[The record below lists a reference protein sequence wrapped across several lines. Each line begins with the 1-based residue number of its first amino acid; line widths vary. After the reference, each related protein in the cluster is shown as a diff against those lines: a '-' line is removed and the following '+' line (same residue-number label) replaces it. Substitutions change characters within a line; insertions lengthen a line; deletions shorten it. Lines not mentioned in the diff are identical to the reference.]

1 MRRSEVAS
9 GDDGVQ
15 TRVRATAYP
24 AALGETDTWQAAGR
38 TGLELTAWIRPLKGF
53 LNSPPIF
60 GSTLTVELNKQQ
72 KRVPTILPHK
82 GKQSST
88 V

>member
-1 MRRSEVAS
+1 MATTELRP
-9 GDDGVQ
+9 
-15 TRVRATAYP
+15 RVRP
-24 AALGETDTWQAAGR
+24 RLIRLPEGDGHLAAVGYA
-38 TGLELTAWIRPLKGF
+38 GLELTAWIRPLKGF